1 MARRL
6 PVFARHLPRK
16 SDDAAASLPVQCG
29 SRIDRPSVQQ
39 RVGPGIY
46 QRVVTMTQQDTKIS
60 RTRYLR
66 LALLSAGALWA
77 SSGVAMA
84 QEADATGEEITVTGQ
99 RALSGTKTDTPLNEV
114 PQSISII
121 TAEDFQDRAAVNLQ
135 DVIRYSAGAT
145 GELNGVDTRGDFL
158 AVRGTGAEQ
167 YLDGLNRMPGF
178 IYGGRLEIFTV
189 ERAELLR
196 GPSST
201 LYGGGGAGGILNSIS
216 KRPQETFGGEIGVIY
231 GTDEYKQAQFDIT
244 GPLTD
249 GVSAR
254 LVGLYR
260 DAELQ
265 QPGQENDRIVVMPA
279 VTLKPG
285 PDTEVTFIGL
295 YMKDKLGSQTY
306 LPTSK
311 TIDGSGATKISDDF
325 YLGEPGFNH
334 TFASHYALSILF
346 THKFSDSLTFSSRNR
361 AFEQDTDYQEVFGY
375 TGVGAYADA
384 GRTIANRAWYLNR
397 AQYTGLNSD
406 NNLVLTVETGPLV
419 HQVLAGFDYT
429 EFRED
434 KEEGFDLAPGLN
446 LYAPVYGVP
455 FAYGVGWTTDTQ
467 NSQLGFYL
475 QDQIRAWDRVSLV
488 FGARHDDVQSNVNGV
503 QLADNSAWTFRAGI
517 IADVVKGVSP
527 YFNYSE
533 SFLPVFGTNFKGV
546 AYVPRTGRQYEAGIK
561 FSPSSRMLFTIAA
574 YDIKEQNV
582 LIADPTEL
590 QNFIQGGSTRSRGV
604 EAEANIK
611 LPGDFDLTAS
621 YSYTRAEYLVVD
633 GRVRGDRRENLP
645 EHQASIWGSKRFDL
659 GGDLSVKIGAGVR
672 YQSDK
677 VSFDQL
683 YTIDPV
689 TLADA
694 MIELGYGKWSL
705 SVNGANI
712 FDEKVYTNCSYTAAP
727 INEGYCYLG
736 KDRTVLASL
745 RRRF

>member
-1 MARRL
+1 MR
-6 PVFARHLPRK
+6 
-16 SDDAAASLPVQCG
+16 Q
-29 SRIDRPSVQQ
+29 
-39 RVGPGIY
+39 
-46 QRVVTMTQQDTKIS
+46 
-60 RTRYLR
+60 LR
-66 LALLSAGALWA
+66 LGLLSACALVA
-77 SSGVAMA
+77 SSGAAFA
-84 QEADATGEEITVTGQ
+84 QEAPSADPEDVVVTGE
-99 RALSGTKTDTPLNEV
+99 RALSGTKTDTPVTEI
-114 PQSISII
+114 PQSVSVI
-121 TAEDFQDRAAVNLQ
+121 TAEDFHDRAAVNLQ

-145 GELNGVDTRGDFL
+145 SELNGVDTRGDFL

-216 KRPQETFGGEIGVIY
+216 KRPQTNFGGEIGIVY
-231 GTDEYKQAQFDIT
+231 GTDDYKQVQLDVT
-244 GPLTD
+244 GPIAD
-249 GVSAR
+249 GLSAR

-260 DAELQ
+260 DADLQ
-265 QPGQENDRIVVMPA
+265 QSSQRNDRITVMPA

-295 YMKDKLGSQTY
+295 YQRDRLGSQTY

-311 TIDGSGATKISDDF
+311 TIDGSGATRISDDF
-325 YLGEPGFNH
+325 YLGEPDFNH
-334 TFASHYALSILF
+334 TFADHYALSVLV
-346 THKFSDSLTFSSRNR
+346 THRFSDYLTFSSRNR

-375 TGVGAYADA
+375 TGFPGGAYADA
-384 GRTIANRAWYLNR
+384 GRTIAQRAWYLNR
-397 AQYTGLNSD
+397 AEYTGLNSD
-406 NNLVLTVETGPLV
+406 NNLVLTVDTGPLV
-419 HQVLAGFDYT
+419 HQILAGFDYT
-429 EFRED
+429 EFREN
-434 KEEGFDLAPGLN
+434 KQEGFGAAPGLN

-455 FAYGVGWTTDTQ
+455 FVYGVGWATDTK
-467 NSQLGFYL
+467 NSQTGFYF

-488 FGARHDDVQSNVNGV
+488 FGARHDDVKSNVNNT
-503 QLADNSAWTFRAGI
+503 QLAANKAWTFRAGI
-517 IADVVKGVSP
+517 IGDVVKGVSP

-533 SFLPVFGTNFKGV
+533 SFLPVFGSNFFGV
-546 AYVPRTGRQYEAGIK
+546 AYVPRSGRQYEAGIK
-561 FSPSSRMLFTIAA
+561 FQPSSRMLFTVAA

-582 LIADPTEL
+582 LIADPNEL
-590 QNFIQGGSTRSRGV
+590 QNFIQGGSTRSRGI

-611 LPGDFDLTAS
+611 LPANFDVTAS

-633 GRVRGDRRENLP
+633 GRQRGDRRENLP
-645 EHQASIWGSKRFDL
+645 EHQASVWTSKRFDL
-659 GGDLSVKIGAGVR
+659 GGDLSVKVGAGVR

-683 YTIDPV
+683 YRIDPV

-694 MIELGYGKWSL
+694 MVELSYGKWSL

-712 FDEKVYTNCSYTAAP
+712 FDEKVYTNCSYSGGA

-736 KDRTVLASL
+736 KDRTVLGTL

>member
-1 MARRL
+1 MTRQFEGSGSLRAKRL
-6 PVFARHLPRK
+6 RA
-16 SDDAAASLPVQCG
+16 
-29 SRIDRPSVQQ
+29 
-39 RVGPGIY
+39 
-46 QRVVTMTQQDTKIS
+46 
-60 RTRYLR
+60 
-66 LALLSAGALWA
+66 ALLSACGMLAWSNAAL
-77 SSGVAMA
+77 A
-84 QEADATGEEITVTGQ
+84 QDAPDVRGEDDIVVTGS
-99 RALSGTKTDTPLNEV
+99 ALSGTKTDTPLTQV
-114 PQSISII
+114 PQAISVI

-145 GELNGVDTRGDFL
+145 SELNGVDTRGDFL

-216 KRPQETFGGEIGVIY
+216 KRPQESFGGEIGITY
-231 GTDEYKQAQFDIT
+231 GTDDYKQLQLDVT
-244 GPLTD
+244 GPIVD

-260 DAELQ
+260 DADLQ
-265 QPGQENDRIVVMPA
+265 QKGQKNDRITVMPS
-279 VTLKPG
+279 VTLRPG

-295 YMKDKLGSQTY
+295 YQRDHLGSQTY

-311 TIDGSGATKISDDF
+311 TVDGSGATRISDDF
-325 YLGEPGFNH
+325 YLGEPDFNH
-334 TFASHYALSILF
+334 TLSSHYALTLLV
-346 THKFSDSLTFSSRNR
+346 THRFNDNLTFSSRNR

-375 TGVGAYADA
+375 TGFGGAYADA

-397 AQYTGLNSD
+397 PKYTGLNSD
-406 NNLVLTVETGPLV
+406 NNLVLSFGTGPLE
-419 HQVLAGFDYT
+419 HQILAGFDYT

-434 KEEGFDLAPGLN
+434 KEEGFGAAPGLD

-455 FAYGVGWTTDTQ
+455 FAYGVGWTTDTK
-467 NSQLGFYL
+467 NSQTGFYF

-488 FGARHDDVQSNVNGV
+488 FGARHDNVKSNVNNV
-503 QLADNSAWTFRAGI
+503 QLADNKAWTFRAGI
-517 IADVVKGVSP
+517 IGDLVKGVSP

-533 SFLPVFGTNFKGV
+533 SFLPVFGSNFFGV
-546 AYVPRTGRQYEAGIK
+546 AYVPRSGRQYEAGIK
-561 FSPSSRMLFTIAA
+561 FQPSSRMLFTLAA

-582 LIADPTEL
+582 LIADPNEL

-604 EAEANIK
+604 EAEASLK
-611 LPGDFDLTAS
+611 LPANFDLTAS

-633 GRVRGDRRENLP
+633 GRLRGDRRENLP
-645 EHQASIWGSKRFDL
+645 EHQASIWSSKRFDL
-659 GGDLSVKIGAGVR
+659 GGELSLKVGAGVR

-683 YTIDPV
+683 YRVDPV

-694 MIELGYGKWSL
+694 MLELSYGKWSL

-712 FDEKVYTNCSYTAAP
+712 FDEKVYTNCSYTAGT

-736 KDRTVLASL
+736 KDRTVLGTL

>member
-1 MARRL
+1 MTVLRRWL
-6 PVFARHLPRK
+6 FNVPANKP
-16 SDDAAASLPVQCG
+16 A
-29 SRIDRPSVQQ
+29 
-39 RVGPGIY
+39 
-46 QRVVTMTQQDTKIS
+46 VVTGGDIHEAGAKSKGWAAMTHELSGKLVKQT
-60 RTRYLR
+60 R
-66 LALLSAGALWA
+66 LALLSACAVIGWSGA
-77 SSGVAMA
+77 AMA
-84 QEADATGEEITVTGQ
+84 QDSDAAPKEDETIVVTGE
-99 RALSGTKTDTPLNEV
+99 RALSGTKTDTPVTEI
-114 PQSISII
+114 PQSVSVI
-121 TAEDFQDRAAVNLQ
+121 TAEEFHDRAAVNLQ
-135 DVIRYSAGAT
+135 DVIRYSAGASS
-145 GELNGVDTRGDFL
+145 ELNGVDTRGDFL

-216 KRPQETFGGEIGVIY
+216 KRPRKSFGGEVGVTY
-231 GTDEYKQAQFDIT
+231 GTDDYKQFQLDVT
-244 GPLTD
+244 GPIVD

-254 LVGLYR
+254 LVGLVR
-260 DAELQ
+260 DADLQ
-265 QPGQENDRIVVMPA
+265 QKGQKNDRIVVMPA

-295 YMKDKLGSQTY
+295 YQRDHLGSQTY

-311 TIDGSGATKISDDF
+311 TVDGSGATKISDDF

-334 TFASHYALSILF
+334 TLASHYALSLLV
-346 THKFSDSLTFSSRNR
+346 THRFGDNLTFSSRNR

-375 TGVGAYADA
+375 TGFGGAYADA

-397 AQYTGLNSD
+397 AKYTGLNSD
-406 NNLVLTVETGPLV
+406 NNLVLSFATGPLE
-419 HQVLAGFDYT
+419 HQILAGFDYT

-434 KEEGFDLAPGLN
+434 KQEGFGQAPGLN
-446 LYAPVYGVP
+446 LYNPVYGVP
-455 FAYGVGWTTDTQ
+455 FAYGVGWTTDTK
-467 NSQLGFYL
+467 NSQTGFYV

-488 FGARHDDVQSNVNGV
+488 FGARHDNVKSNVNGTE
-503 QLADNSAWTFRAGI
+503 LAANKAWTFRAGI

-533 SFLPVFGTNFKGV
+533 SFLPVFGSNFFGV

-561 FSPSSRMLFTIAA
+561 FQPSKRMLFTIAA

-582 LIADPTEL
+582 LIADPNEL
-590 QNFIQGGSTRSRGV
+590 QNFIQGGSTGSRGI
-604 EAEANIK
+604 EAEANVK
-611 LPGDFDLTAS
+611 LPGDLDLTAA
-621 YSYTRAEYLVVD
+621 YSYTRAQYLKVD
-633 GRVRGDRRENLP
+633 GRQRGDRRENLP
-645 EHQASIWGSKRFDL
+645 EHQASVWASKRFDL
-659 GGDLSVKIGAGVR
+659 GGELGLKLGAGVR

-683 YTIDPV
+683 YRIAPV

-694 MIELGYGKWSL
+694 MAELSYGKWSL

-712 FDEKVYTNCSYTAAP
+712 FNERVYTNCTYSAAVA
-727 INEGYCYLG
+727 EGYCYLG
-736 KDRTVLASL
+736 KDRTVLATL

>member
-1 MARRL
+1 M
-6 PVFARHLPRK
+6 PVHSKGWAAMTH
-16 SDDAAASLPVQCG
+16 DATGKFIRNS
-29 SRIDRPSVQQ
+29 
-39 RVGPGIY
+39 
-46 QRVVTMTQQDTKIS
+46 
-60 RTRYLR
+60 R
-66 LALLSAGALWA
+66 LALLSACAVIGGAGSAL
-77 SSGVAMA
+77 A
-84 QEADATGEEITVTGQ
+84 QDVEESAAARSGEEIVVTGE
-99 RALSGTKTDTPLNEV
+99 RALSGTKTDTPVTEI
-114 PQSISII
+114 PQSVSVI
-121 TAEDFQDRAAVNLQ
+121 TAEEFHDRAAVNLQ

-145 GELNGVDTRGDFL
+145 SELNGVDTRGDFL

-216 KRPQETFGGEIGVIY
+216 KRPQETFGGEMGVIY
-231 GTDEYKQAQFDIT
+231 GTDDYKQAQIDVT
-244 GPLTD
+244 GPIVD

-260 DAELQ
+260 DADLQ
-265 QPGQENDRIVVMPA
+265 QKGQKNDRITVMPA
-279 VTLKPG
+279 VTLRPG

-295 YMKDKLGSQTY
+295 YQRDKLGSQTY

-325 YLGEPGFNH
+325 YLGEPDYNH
-334 TFASHYALSILF
+334 TLASHYALSVLV
-346 THKFSDSLTFSSRNR
+346 THRFSDNLTFSSRNR
-361 AFEQDTDYQEVFGY
+361 AFEQDTDYQEVFGF
-375 TGVGAYADA
+375 TGFGGAYVDAD
-384 GRTIANRAWYLNR
+384 RTIANRAWYLNR

-406 NNLVLTVETGPLV
+406 NNLVLSVATGPLE
-419 HQVLAGFDYT
+419 HQILGGFDYT

-434 KEEGFDLAPGLN
+434 KREGFGAAPGLN
-446 LYAPVYGVP
+446 LYNPVYGVP
-455 FAYGVGWTTDTQ
+455 FENGEQWTTDTKNAQ
-467 NSQLGFYL
+467 TGFYF

-488 FGARHDDVQSNVNGV
+488 FGARHDNVQSNVNG
-503 QLADNSAWTFRAGI
+503 ADLEANKAWTFRAGI
-517 IADVVKGVSP
+517 IADLVKGVSP

-533 SFLPVFGTNFKGV
+533 SFLPVFGSNFFGI
-546 AYVPRTGRQYEAGIK
+546 AYVPRAGRQYEAGVK
-561 FSPSSRMLFTIAA
+561 FQPSSRMLFTLAA

-582 LIADPTEL
+582 LIADPNEL

-604 EAEANIK
+604 EAEANIR
-611 LPGDFDLTAS
+611 LPADFNLTAS

-633 GRVRGDRRENLP
+633 GRQRGDRRENLP
-645 EHQASIWGSKRFDL
+645 EHQASAWASKRFGL
-659 GGDLSVKIGAGVR
+659 GGDLSLKLGAGVR

-683 YTIDPV
+683 YRVDPV

-694 MIELGYGKWSL
+694 MAELTYGKWSL

-712 FDEKVYTNCSYTAAP
+712 FNERVYTNCTYQGGTV
-727 INEGYCYLG
+727 NEGYCYLG
-736 KDRTVLASL
+736 KDRTVLGTL